1 MECNSII
8 LASAS
13 PRRQELLKTVVEDF
27 EVLVSNVDEI
37 VPPEISALE
46 VPQFLATIKA
56 KDVAKN
62 NPDRIV
68 IGADTCVFNGDKILG
83 KPSDREDAYNMLQSL
98 SGKTHSVITGCALI
112 KGNKSISFSVKTDV
126 EFFDLTESEIE
137 DYLNTNEPFDKAGSY
152 GIQGKGALF
161 VKRING
167 DYFNVVGLPISKL
180 SRVLKTFYEL
190 TK

>member
-1 MECNSII
+1 MECNNII

-13 PRRQELLKTVVEDF
+13 PRRQELLKTIIEEF
-27 EVLVSNVDEI
+27 EVQISNVEEI
-37 VPPEISALE
+37 VPHEISAFE
-46 VPQFLATIKA
+46 VPEFLATLKA
-56 KDVAKN
+56 KDVAKRY
-62 NPDRIV
+62 PEKLV
-68 IGADTCVFNGDKILG
+68 IGADTCVLNGDKILG
-83 KPSDREDAYNMLQSL
+83 KPSDREDAYNMLLSL
-98 SGKTHSVITGCALI
+98 SGKTHSVVTGCSLI

-126 EFFDLTESEIE
+126 EFFDLTKGEIE

-180 SRVLKTFYEL
+180 SKVLKTFREL